1 MSVKNS
7 ELFKKENIKKFFI
20 GVLLGIAATALLI
33 IIASAVFLVFNISRS
48 FAGAVATVCIAA
60 GAFLSAFYSARK
72 IGEKGYLT
80 GLITGLF
87 YFLCVTSA
95 ALAVNKGGLTSNTL
109 FHFIIIMLSS
119 LIGGITGVNKSS
131 KKYI

>member
-20 GVLLGIAATALLI
+20 GVLLGIVATALLI

-60 GAFLSAFYSARK
+60 GALISAFYSARK

-95 ALAVNKGGLTSNTL
+95 ALAVNKGGVTSNTL
-109 FHFIIIMLSS
+109 FHLIIIMLAS